1 VVPITADDLAQAFLR
16 HRKVTQQLC
25 ELMPDD
31 RFEFAPWEGAMSFGA
46 LALHLAN
53 SADFYLAMAE
63 GKEIQRPDPA
73 TQPKTPADIRGYL
86 ARKTD
91 EQLARIGRLTGDLDR
106 KVSARGREVP
116 LSLLLG
122 QQREHE
128 AHHKGQMMTM
138 LRMCGNRDELFYA
151 VR

>member
-1 VVPITADDLAQAFLR
+1 MAVTADDQVQAFLR

-25 ELMPDD
+25 DVMPDAH
-31 RFEFAPWEGAMSFGA
+31 FGFKPWDGAMSFGD

-63 GKEIQRPDPA
+63 GKEVVRPDA
-73 TQPKTPADIRGYL
+73 ASQPKTPADIRAYL
-86 ARKTD
+86 AKKTD
-91 EQLARIGRLTGDLDR
+91 EQAARIGHLTGDLDR
-106 KVSARGREVP
+106 KVTARGREVP

-128 AHHKGQMMTM
+128 AHHKGQMMM
-138 LRMCGNRDELFYA
+138 MARICGVRDELFYT

>member
-1 VVPITADDLAQAFLR
+1 VPVTADDLVQAFLR
-16 HRKVTQQLC
+16 HRRVTQQLC
-25 ELMPDD
+25 ERMPDD
-31 RFEFAPWEGAMSFGA
+31 RFDFAPWDGGMTFGD
-46 LALHLAN
+46 LAVHLAN

-63 GKEIQRPDPA
+63 GRPVERPDPS
-73 TQPKTPADIRGYL
+73 TQPRSPAEIRAYL
-86 ARKTD
+86 ANKTE
-91 EQLARIGRLTGDLDR
+91 EQAARIGRLTGDLDR

-138 LRMCGNRDELFYA
+138 LRMAGNRDELFYA

>member
-1 VVPITADDLAQAFLR
+1 MPVSADDLVQAFLR
-16 HRKVTQQLC
+16 HRRVTQQLC

-31 RFEFAPWEGAMSFGA
+31 RFGFTPWEGAMSFGA
-46 LALHLAN
+46 LAVHLAN
-53 SADFYLAMAE
+53 SGDFYLAMAE
-63 GKEIQRPDPA
+63 GEPITRPDPA
-73 TQPKTPADIRGYL
+73 TQPKTPAEIRAYL

-91 EQLARIGRLTGDLDR
+91 EQAARIGHLKGDLDR
-106 KVSARGREVP
+106 PVSARGKDIP

-138 LRMCGNRDELFYA
+138 VRMCGNRDELFYA
-151 VR
+151 LR